1 MKRRVVF
8 DICRVLLVLLGVS
21 SAQAELH
28 LSGIFSDHMVLQ
40 RDRPVR
46 FWGAA
51 SAESTVLIEFADQE
65 QSTQADAEGRW
76 SLTLTP
82 LQANVIGQECLV
94 QANDEVIRL
103 QDVLVGDIWHASGQS
118 NMAMTMAA
126 VARRLDV
133 ATQDMAKAKE
143 WPLRYRRIREGP
155 ATTAKSEIPRGNGWQ
170 VASPESAAKFS
181 AVAFYFARRLHD
193 DLGVPIGII
202 DTSRGGTP
210 IEPFIPREA
219 FVEHPTLIRELEL
232 GDADD
237 LPGLW
242 KLPGGVRARDANWL
256 PGRLFHSRL
265 APIVRFAV
273 RGTIW
278 YQAESNCGKG
288 EDPRDY
294 QHKMRA
300 LIKGWR
306 SAFDE
311 PEMPFYFVQL
321 PGSGAGP
328 NWPYMREQQRLS
340 TDLPHTGMAVTI
352 DLLDNDIHPPNKM
365 DVGDRLARWALAD
378 TFGKE
383 VSKSGPWFERATVEG
398 ETLTLHFSHAETG
411 LMVATKEGLE
421 PPKESPDAEL
431 AHFEIATASGTWYP
445 AQAAIRENT
454 VVVSSSELSQPVAV
468 RYGYAIDP
476 QHCYLYNRAGLPASP
491 FCSDPALLTCNPGLP
506 TD

>member
-94 QANDEVIRL
+94 RANDEVIRL

-242 KLPGGVRARDANWL
+242 KLPGGVR
-256 PGRLFHSRL
+256 
-265 APIVRFAV
+265 
-273 RGTIW
+273 
-278 YQAESNCGKG
+278 C
-288 EDPRDY
+288 
-294 QHKMRA
+294 
-300 LIKGWR
+300 
-306 SAFDE
+306 
-311 PEMPFYFVQL
+311 
-321 PGSGAGP
+321 
-328 NWPYMREQQRLS
+328 
-340 TDLPHTGMAVTI
+340 
-352 DLLDNDIHPPNKM
+352 
-365 DVGDRLARWALAD
+365 
-378 TFGKE
+378 
-383 VSKSGPWFERATVEG
+383 
-398 ETLTLHFSHAETG
+398 
-411 LMVATKEGLE
+411 
-421 PPKESPDAEL
+421 
-431 AHFEIATASGTWYP
+431 
-445 AQAAIRENT
+445 
-454 VVVSSSELSQPVAV
+454 
-468 RYGYAIDP
+468 
-476 QHCYLYNRAGLPASP
+476 
-491 FCSDPALLTCNPGLP
+491 
-506 TD
+506 